1 MIRLNIWIKKKNI
14 KLRIFSRPFV
24 LKTDSW
30 FFLIVIVWFEI
41 KSFCMSIFFINLM
54 QFTCL
59 CSQYVIDI
67 IKHDCQWCSFF
78 FKKEDFKGII
88 LAKFGL
94 YNTRVFYISAL
105 FIAEWQLYYLLL
117 ILDVIQSTLIMFKTN
132 KNHTLKVCGQKH
144 II

>member
-94 YNTRVFYISAL
+94 YNTRVFLYICSVYCGMTIIL
-105 FIAEWQLYYLLL
+105 FTI
-117 ILDVIQSTLIMFKTN
+117 DSRCNTK
-132 KNHTLKVCGQKH
+132 HTDYV
-144 II
+144 

>member
-78 FKKEDFKGII
+78 FKKRGLQRYNSCEIWLIQYQSFLYICSVYCWMTII
-88 LAKFGL
+88 LFTIDSRC
-94 YNTRVFYISAL
+94 NT
-105 FIAEWQLYYLLL
+105 
-117 ILDVIQSTLIMFKTN
+117 K
-132 KNHTLKVCGQKH
+132 HTDYV
-144 II
+144 